1 MSPPVV
7 VSIQTEELDSGTW
20 GQAAEGG
27 FVAESHSVVQQLH
40 DPEPFKLTIVV
51 PVFNEENTVR
61 QVLEGLVAQPIPG
74 DFEII
79 VVDDGST
86 DRTKE
91 ILQATWHSRHVC
103 VRHET
108 NRGKGAAVRTGISM
122 ASGTHLLVF
131 DADSEYDPAD
141 IPSLI
146 APILS
151 GRADV
156 VYGVRVRGAGAL
168 FPSYINVVG
177 NWLMTAAA
185 NLLYGSAISDLHTCL
200 KLVPVPMLRHMQLE
214 EKGFGLDTEISAE
227 LLRRGFRPFEIPVS
241 YVGRTREEGKKIR
254 LTDAFRCLEVLARVR
269 LRARTRYG
277 ARDMSV
283 APRVSMAMFPEV
295 ANAVDL

>member
-122 ASGTHLLVF
+122 ASGTHLLV
-131 DADSEYDPAD
+131 S
-141 IPSLI
+141 
-146 APILS
+146 
-151 GRADV
+151 DV